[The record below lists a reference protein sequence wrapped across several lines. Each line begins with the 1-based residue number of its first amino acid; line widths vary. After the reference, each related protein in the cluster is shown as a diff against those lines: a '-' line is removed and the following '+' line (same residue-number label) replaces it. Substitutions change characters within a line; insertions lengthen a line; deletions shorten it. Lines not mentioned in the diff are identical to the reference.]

1 MSVTNRLEDV
11 ISIPDGISVNMD
23 NRVITMSGPNGKIT
37 RNFTDRRVTIEVN
50 NDKVVLSTELPNKG
64 EKALLGT
71 YRSHIQNMVDG
82 LQDPF
87 EYKLK
92 IIYSH
97 FPVKVRAGKDE
108 VVIENFIGEKKPR
121 KAKILEGVKVNIQG
135 DLVTVSSEDIEKA
148 GQTAANIEAATK
160 IKKVDPRVFQDG
172 IYITEKA
179 GKPLRG

>member
-11 ISIPDGISVNMD
+11 ITIPDGISVTMD
-23 NRVITMSGPNGKIT
+23 KRVITVSGSNGKVT
-37 RNFTDRRVTIEVN
+37 RNLDDRRVDIELSD
-50 NDKVVLSTELPNKG
+50 DKMVLSTELPNKG

-71 YRSHIQNMVDG
+71 YRSHVQNMIDGIQND
-82 LQDPF
+82 F

-97 FPVKVRAGKDE
+97 FPVKVRVEKNN
-108 VVIENFIGEKKPR
+108 VIIENFIGEKKPR
-121 KAKILEGVKVNIQG
+121 KARILEGAKVNIQG
-135 DLVTVSSEDIEKA
+135 DLMTVSSADIEKA

-172 IYITEKA
+172 IYIIEKA
-179 GKPLRG
+179 GKPLR